1 MPCVVRELGVTPSEY
16 YDLPSTDDYLDLSQ
30 RGLDNEREGSIPR
43 EGRSG
48 LCESGVERWRWEDT
62 GSCQGGMPPIEE
74 LLALAGEE
82 SLLRDGFP
90 PVNTPAS
97 HIGQFTQRLIDD
109 ALGTQLS
116 WLQKD
121 PPETGEELRLLP
133 GMSGVETQSGVEDGE
148 VNGQGHFLAKKY
160 GFIQTRVDELLKPH
174 GDGSARVTHGLAE
187 KPVGLPP
194 LSLVDQYLIALQI
207 EYLGGPLDKVLE
219 LKARGRPISL
229 KRTAQNAKL
238 DKGLASRIL
247 SPENHNTRQ
256 PERILRGAAGG
267 VAGGSEAMTD
277 TPRKKRKDNWR
288 ARGCVIASVTD
299 SSMQSQQFSQ
309 ASITIPETPI
319 GHLQSLN
326 SSPPGPKYPSTAEL
340 AGVFF
345 RATEEREEKQST
357 FQEELLAEMRKQ
369 TTAVQEMVRI
379 VKELYD
385 GRSAS
390 RA

>member
-160 GFIQTRVDELLKPH
+160 GFIQTRVDELLKLH
-174 GDGSARVTHGLAE
+174 GDGSGRVTHGLAE
-187 KPVGLPP
+187 KLVGLSP
-194 LSLVDQYLIALQI
+194 LSLVDRYLIALQI

-219 LKARGRPISL
+219 LNGGRPISL
-229 KRTAQNAKL
+229 KRTALNAKL
-238 DKGLASRIL
+238 DKGLASQIL
-247 SPENHNTRQ
+247 
-256 PERILRGAAGG
+256 
-267 VAGGSEAMTD
+267 
-277 TPRKKRKDNWR
+277 
-288 ARGCVIASVTD
+288 
-299 SSMQSQQFSQ
+299 
-309 ASITIPETPI
+309 
-319 GHLQSLN
+319 
-326 SSPPGPKYPSTAEL
+326 
-340 AGVFF
+340 
-345 RATEEREEKQST
+345 
-357 FQEELLAEMRKQ
+357 
-369 TTAVQEMVRI
+369 
-379 VKELYD
+379 
-385 GRSAS
+385 
-390 RA
+390 